1 MIVVRIEMS
10 RDKLFNIKTA
20 HSIPNLK
27 NVFKSAS
34 ISFSKTEDLFEPGF
48 GANFNVT

>member
-10 RDKLFNIKTA
+10 RDKLFNNKTA

-27 NVFKSAS
+27 NVFKTVPPFHSVNR
-34 ISFSKTEDLFEPGF
+34 GF
-48 GANFNVT
+48 I

>member
-34 ISFSKTEDLFEPGF
+34 ILFCKQVEQSIKGDER
-48 GANFNVT
+48 